1 MFFLFC
7 KKNLQS
13 VFISLGS
20 ISSTTQV
27 LLALAYW
34 WLWKINGS
42 ARSESSRCEEIGI
55 EKKKPTWA
63 DLYTLELQSKTIQP
77 CLLLIV
83 STDKFHSASYSLQ
96 SGTSHAKMALGLIL
110 GNIKVQGKHGCRVC
124 YFWSWITLGQLHI
137 FPVPV
142 QGILT
147 GGT

>member
-1 MFFLFC
+1 MLFLFANKIIPDLSTFKRYLPMC
-7 KKNLQS
+7 IFTLLQK
-13 VFISLGS
+13 S
-20 ISSTTQV
+20 IWFNILEVTTNSTTQV

-110 GNIKVQGKHGCRVC
+110 GNIKEQG
-124 YFWSWITLGQLHI
+124 TLFTI
-137 FPVPV
+137 
-142 QGILT
+142 
-147 GGT
+147 